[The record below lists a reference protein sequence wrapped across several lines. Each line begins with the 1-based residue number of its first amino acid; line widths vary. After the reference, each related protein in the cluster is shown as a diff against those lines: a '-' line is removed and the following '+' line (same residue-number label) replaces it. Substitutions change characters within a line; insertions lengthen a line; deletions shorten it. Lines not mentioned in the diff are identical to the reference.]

1 MARLVGKIACPNGT
15 YMKDGVEK
23 TKWLNVGVL
32 LETDKGF
39 RIKLDCMPIDPGE
52 GWFQVFE
59 EDKQAQPVAGGFRD
73 NPAPAAPA
81 PEKAGEPDIPF

>member
-59 EDKQAQPVAGGFRD
+59 EDKQTQPTEGFR
-73 NPAPAAPA
+73 APAQAT
-81 PEKAGEPDIPF
+81 EKAGEDDVPF